1 MNALELFKKVKAFVF
16 DIDGVLTNGDVLI
29 LPDEHLIMARSMN
42 TKDGYAIQMAIK
54 QGFSVAIISG
64 GKESGAEKRLE
75 YLGIQHIFM
84 GISDK
89 KKCFDDYL
97 QKSGLQQDSVLYM
110 GDDIPDFEVMQ
121 TAGIRTCPAD
131 AVTEIKN
138 LAQYISSFKGGSG
151 CVRDVIEKTLKLQGH
166 WPLHTTVKT
175 I

>member
-29 LPDEHLIMARSMN
+29 LPNEQLIMARSMN

-54 QGFSVAIISG
+54 QGFPVAIISG

-84 GISDK
+84 GVSNK
-89 KKCFDDYL
+89 KKCLEDYIKELKL
-97 QKSGLQQDSVLYM
+97 QPESILYM
-110 GDDIPDFEVMQ
+110 GDDIPDFEVMEV
-121 TAGIRTCPAD
+121 AGIRTCPAD

-138 LAQYISSFKGGSG
+138 LAQYISPYKGGNG
-151 CVRDVIEKTLKLQGH
+151 CVRDVIEKTLKLKGY
-166 WPLHTTVKT
+166 WPIHTTVKT